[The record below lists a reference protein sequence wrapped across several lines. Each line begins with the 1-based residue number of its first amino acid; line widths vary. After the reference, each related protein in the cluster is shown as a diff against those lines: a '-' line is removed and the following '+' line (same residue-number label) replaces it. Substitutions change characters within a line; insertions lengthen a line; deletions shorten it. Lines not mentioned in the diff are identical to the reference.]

1 VLARRLTSC
10 RALLILYG
18 MFGLVLGG
26 STLSRFETEERF
38 GGYPGLR
45 IEKFFDSTS
54 TVFDRR
60 GE

>member
-1 VLARRLTSC
+1 
-10 RALLILYG
+10 